1 MTYVRDDVRSEMM
14 IEILGRVDYKIL
26 ELSVNKIVR
35 IKILKL
41 DDTDAENP

>member
-1 MTYVRDDVRSEMM
+1 MM
-14 IEILGRVDYKIL
+14 VEILERVDYKIL

>member
-1 MTYVRDDVRSEMM
+1 MM
-14 IEILGRVDYKIL
+14 VEILGRVDYKIL

>member
-1 MTYVRDDVRSEMM
+1 MM